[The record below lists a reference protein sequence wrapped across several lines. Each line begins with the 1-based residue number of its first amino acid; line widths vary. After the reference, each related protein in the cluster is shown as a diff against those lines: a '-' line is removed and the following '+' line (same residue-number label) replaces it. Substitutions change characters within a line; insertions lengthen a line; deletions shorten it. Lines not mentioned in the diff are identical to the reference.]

1 MNSNHPM
8 KSIIKIN
15 EPKHQQF
22 LRKLKLFRNLGD
34 EELKLVKK
42 CLTIIEVPKE
52 GIVFER
58 YSKEQVLYVIR
69 YGKLKLESI
78 GNETRL
84 FEMGD
89 FFGEIGLMNTNYRT
103 GTVTALEPSLLFCL
117 NGPDLIDESRIPRE
131 RH

>member
-1 MNSNHPM
+1 M
-8 KSIIKIN
+8 KIN
-15 EPKHQQF
+15 EPRHQQF
-22 LRKLKLFRNLGD
+22 LRELKLFRNLGD

-58 YSKEQVLYVIR
+58 YSKEQVLYIIR

-89 FFGEIGLMNTNYRT
+89 FFGEIGLMNTN
-103 GTVTALEPSLLFCL
+103 
-117 NGPDLIDESRIPRE
+117 
-131 RH
+131 